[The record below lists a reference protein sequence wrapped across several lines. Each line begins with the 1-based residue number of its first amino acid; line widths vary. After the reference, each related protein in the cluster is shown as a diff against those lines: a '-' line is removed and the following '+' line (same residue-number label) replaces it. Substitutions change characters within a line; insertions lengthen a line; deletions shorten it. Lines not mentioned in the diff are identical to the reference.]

1 MVVVGVG
8 SVMLLLVIGIWVV
21 GVFLMEKALD
31 VVPQSFKVKTIVRFS
46 PADEEQI
53 LIRLIGSVSAFINN
67 A

>member
-1 MVVVGVG
+1 M
-8 SVMLLLVIGIWVV
+8 V